1 MAPVPLAPM
10 MPHSAPERFDK
21 KGDDDDWTKG
31 GLLKV
36 ENTHTQRGWLGGLLF
51 VFCLFRFF
59 KDNFERFQMWSG
71 KQKTF
76 SWQISTFCDFLTLDT
91 FDGCFMPDVG
101 CFFVA
106 LVMI

>member
-21 KGDDDDWTKG
+21 KGDDDDSTKG

-36 ENTHTQRGWLGGLLF
+36 ENTHTHNGVGWVVCCFFLF
-51 VFCLFRFF
+51 VPFF

-71 KQKTF
+71 KTCVFCRSQLF
-76 SWQISTFCDFLTLDT
+76 VISWL
-91 FDGCFMPDVG
+91 
-101 CFFVA
+101 
-106 LVMI
+106 